1 MNRGDVYWANLD
13 VPFGRRP
20 VVVLTRDAA
29 IPVLNSVVAAP
40 VTSTIRGIDSEV
52 PLGPDEGLRDEC
64 IAACDNLVTVP
75 KDAFDPDPLG
85 ALGPPKLVLLDWA
98 LRYALQI
105 RF

>member
-1 MNRGDVYWANLD
+1 MKRGEVYWASLAP
-13 VPFGRRP
+13 PFGRRP

-29 IPVLNSVVAAP
+29 IPVLNAVVTAP
-40 VTSTIRGIDSEV
+40 VTATMRAIDSEV
-52 PLGPDEGLRDEC
+52 ALGPDEGLRDEC
-64 IAACDNLVTVP
+64 IASCDNLLTVP
-75 KDAFDPDPLG
+75 KAAFDPDPVG